1 MSWLLFVMHVDPFC
15 VPIVYC
21 LFTLKIEKLLKNRI
35 RKKGNP
41 KKTKVNTNEFDVR
54 PKTLKILSLMSNLN
68 SNWQFIIC
76 NVCIQSYRSLDAVL
90 HFCCICWISWFLFV
104 MLILSVFPVSIVCLL
119 LELRNRWKLR
129 DQTKCKWMLKT
140 RRILMK

>member
-1 MSWLLFVMHVDPFC
+1 MHVDPFC
-15 VPIVYC
+15 VPSVYC
-21 LFTLKIEKLLKNRI
+21 LFTLKIEKLSKNRI
-35 RKKGNP
+35 RKKGNT
-41 KKTKVNTNEFDVR
+41 KKNPQVNTNEFDVR

-90 HFCCICWISWFLFV
+90 HFVVSVELVDSYLLC

-119 LELRNRWKLR
+119 LELRNR
-129 DQTKCKWMLKT
+129 
-140 RRILMK
+140 